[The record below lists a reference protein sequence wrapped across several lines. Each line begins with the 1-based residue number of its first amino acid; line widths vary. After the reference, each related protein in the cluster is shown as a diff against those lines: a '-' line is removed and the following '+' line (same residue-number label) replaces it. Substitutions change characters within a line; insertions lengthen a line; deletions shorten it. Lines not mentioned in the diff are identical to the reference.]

1 MVTEIYADLLFL
13 INFSMDYLC
22 LYICAR
28 ILHRKMN
35 LYKMVIASALGGIH
49 SVVSLLID
57 TSGLTSILIDIL
69 ICTIMCAIVFAEKKN
84 AILSIPLYSLLFIG
98 ISMMTGGAMT
108 AIFNLLNKLDLPI
121 DSIDDDGVSPYIFI
135 LLALLSGVI
144 TLGTGKIFS
153 KKTAVTTCSIR
164 VKVNGK
170 EAIFKALSDSGNL
183 VRDPIGNKPIVLL
196 DRSVLS
202 KIVDISY
209 FDDFTNGNLPKNLPY
224 KNTRIVPIKTAAGS
238 SIIVAISPDD
248 LIAEIYDTKKKATRV
263 LSLDALVAPSNLGS
277 IDDGCNAIIPAD
289 ILKF

>member
-1 MVTEIYADLLFL
+1 MATEIYADLLFL

-28 ILHRKMN
+28 ILHRKIN
-35 LYKMVIASALGGIH
+35 LYKMVAASALGGVH

-57 TSGLTSILIDIL
+57 VSGLASILIDIL
-69 ICTIMCAIVFAEKKN
+69 ICTIMCAIVFAERKSSVS
-84 AILSIPLYSLLFIG
+84 SIPLYSLLFIG

-108 AIFNLLNKLDLPI
+108 AVFNLLNKLDLPL
-121 DSIDDDGVSPYIFI
+121 DSIEDDSISPYIFI
-135 LLALLSGVI
+135 LLAILSGVI

-153 KKTAVTTCSIR
+153 KKTAITTCSLR

-170 EAIFKALSDSGNL
+170 EAGFKALLDSGNL
-183 VRDPIGNKPIVLL
+183 VRDPIGNLPIVIL
-196 DRSVLS
+196 DRSALS

-209 FDDFTNGNLPKNLPY
+209 FDDFASGSIPKKLPY

-248 LIAEIYDTKKKATRV
+248 LIAEIYDAKKKATRV
-263 LSLDALVAPSNLGS
+263 LNLDALIAPSDLGN